1 MGMGKSA
8 EKSQQVSCDICRQR
22 PAALQVTVSQAGRR
36 RTLNVCQTDYLRLR
50 ARSASPFESLFG
62 SGLLS
67 DDFFERLARDE
78 DFGFG
83 SVVSREN
90 GRPQDSESVDLG
102 DLLSEQSEQIL
113 QQAAAT
119 AVEWGSQLIDTSHL
133 LYALADNDVVQALL
147 ERYQLSA
154 RDLKTQV
161 EQLTPKGASEPKT
174 GGATKIGV
182 SPRVKAAL

>member
-1 MGMGKSA
+1 MGKSA
-8 EKSQQVSCDICRQR
+8 EQSPQVSCDICRQR

-62 SGLLS
+62 SGLHS

-83 SVVSREN
+83 SVASREN
-90 GRPQDSESVDLG
+90 GRPQDSESIALG

-119 AVEWGSQLIDTSHL
+119 AAEWGSQLIDTSHL

-147 ERYQLSA
+147 KRYQLSA
-154 RDLKTQV
+154 RDLKTKV
-161 EQLTPKGASEPKT
+161 EQLTPDRKS
-174 GGATKIGV
+174 V
-182 SPRVKAAL
+182 V